1 MVKFCLSH
9 CRSKFLSIV
18 GVEFEFLSHSLP
30 HVGQIEQDTDHV
42 TLFAVV
48 VFIGVSVDHQVIAIG
63 RVNGDVAEVARVIRI
78 GQHVVPS
85 DARDWFLGHSPLVQC
100 SNNFLVCKGELVL
113 FFQVVGLVDEPVC
126 VLQLDSLEEVW
137 QVLIHLDHVR

>member
-1 MVKFCLSH
+1 MVKLCPSHCLSEV
-9 CRSKFLSIV
+9 LSVV
-18 GVEFEFLSHSLP
+18 GIKLEFFSDSLP

-48 VFIGVSVDHQVIAIG
+48 VLIGVSVNHQVIAIG
-63 RVNGDVAEVARVIRI
+63 RVNRDVAEVARVIWI
-78 GQHVVPS
+78 GQHVVPG
-85 DARDWFLGHSPLVQC
+85 DARDWFLGHCPLVQC
-100 SNNFLVCKGELVL
+100 SNHFRVCKGELVL

-126 VLQLDSLEEVW
+126 VLQLDSFEEIG